1 MVRRFAS
8 TAVAAGVLVASISFG
23 TSYGEEDAF
32 TASPERRAKLLAHVR
47 AQNVARNAA
56 ADAAG
61 ALEIVRDGKP
71 LATIVHQ
78 GEAKAAAKLLNEWI
92 KLMSGTELPIANA
105 APDGPAIFLGA
116 AAVNAGL
123 SLDKIDSPSKE
134 GLSVKCDGK
143 NVYIAAQSDAA
154 LPRAVGRFL
163 EEKFGCRWLSDRPWG
178 QVYPSQKT
186 LRVAWG
192 EFTEKPGFLY
202 RRIWGPE
209 GAFRNRNWNVWN
221 GHGGTAIS
229 MGHSWGFLPKET
241 FKEHPEW
248 YRLDENGKRVKGHW
262 YNIGHPEVRKR
273 FLAWALE
280 ASKHGQQG
288 LSLSPPDDHR
298 EDFSPESKKYDDP
311 KSIDPSSGRVSMT
324 NRFMTIANEAAT
336 EIYKL
341 NPKSLCGFY
350 AYSDYTLPPTDPKLD
365 KLSPNLCIWIA
376 PIRYSRY
383 HPLGHPNSPSRQLM
397 KKIVT
402 GWSERAS
409 SLGWRT
415 YNYNLAE
422 VMTPFSKITTWS
434 HDLPY
439 LYKRG
444 CIGISLESFNTWEI
458 YGPHLYLSIRLAYDP
473 AQDPWAIMADYWD
486 KAYGPAAGPMETYWM
501 EIDSAFVNLKTESG
515 SYHALHHV
523 YTPECL
529 KLLDN
534 SLKAAEQAVKG
545 NDACA
550 ERVQLARR
558 GLQRAVYWRRWYDA
572 INGGNIQVA
581 VDTFNEWRAQV
592 LESLAAR
599 NTNLYARRYLDRF
612 IGKNMWRA
620 WGAINPKGKKPG
632 KIIAVLPDKWKFKT
646 GDDFAKA
653 GISGKPWDA
662 KLDDAAWPTVK
673 SYSDTL
679 NSQGYPEYFGEMYY
693 RTTFT
698 APQSTHG
705 LSLHIYKADRKV
717 VVYLNGQEVN
727 DKEVEAFRGTTI
739 DVTGRLQPGKENQVT
754 IMVRHIPLPEL
765 YLGGLVGPVYLIENG
780 E

>member
-1 MVRRFAS
+1 MISRFAWLAVVAGALLIS
-8 TAVAAGVLVASISFG
+8 TVVSKAA
-23 TSYGEEDAF
+23 GEEDVF
-32 TASPERRAKLLAHVR
+32 TASPERRAKLFAEVR
-47 AQNVARNAA
+47 AKNLARKAA
-56 ADAAG
+56 ADAVD

-71 LATIVHQ
+71 LATIVTQ

-92 KLMSGTELPIANA
+92 KLMSGTELPIADASPN
-105 APDGPAIFLGA
+105 GPAIFLGA
-116 AAVNAGL
+116 AAVKAGL
-123 SLDKIDSPSKE
+123 NLDKIDSSSNE

-143 NVYIAAQSDAA
+143 NVYIATQSEAA

-163 EEKFGCRWLSDRPWG
+163 EETFGCRWLSDRPWG
-178 QVYPSQKT
+178 QVYPQQTT
-186 LRVAWG
+186 LRVAKG
-192 EFTEKPGFLY
+192 DLTEKPGFLY

-209 GAFRNRNWNVWN
+209 GAFRNGNWNIWN
-221 GHGGTAIS
+221 GHGGTSIS
-229 MGHSWGFLPKET
+229 MGHSWGFLPKGT

-248 YRLDENGKRVKGHW
+248 FRLDENGNRVDGHW

-280 ASKHGQQG
+280 AGQNG

-311 KSIDPSSGRVSMT
+311 GSIDPSSGRVSMT
-324 NRFMTIANEAAT
+324 NRFMTIANEAAA

-376 PIRYSRY
+376 PIRFSRY

-397 KKIVT
+397 KTIVT

-434 HDLPY
+434 HDMPY

-444 CIGISLESFNTWEI
+444 CIGISLESFNTWEL
-458 YGPHLYLSIRLAYDP
+458 YAPHLYLSIRLAYDP

-486 KAYGPAAGPMETYWM
+486 KAYGPAAEPMESYWM
-501 EIDSAFVNLKTESG
+501 EVDSAFVNLKTESG

-523 YTPECL
+523 YTPERL
-529 KLLDN
+529 KLLDD

-545 NDACA
+545 NEDCA
-550 ERVQLARR
+550 TRVRLARR
-558 GLQRAVYWRRWYDA
+558 GMQRAVYWRQWYDA
-572 INGGNIQVA
+572 INRGDVKGA
-581 VDTFNEWRAQV
+581 VDTFNEWRAKV
-592 LESLAAR
+592 LESLEAR
-599 NTNLYARRYLDRF
+599 DTNQYARTYLDRF
-612 IGKNMWRA
+612 IGSNLWGA
-620 WGAINPKGKKPG
+620 SGAINPKGKKPG
-632 KIIAVLPDKWKFKT
+632 EVIAVLPDEWKFMT

-653 GISGKPWDA
+653 GAADKPWDV

-673 SYSDTL
+673 TFGDTL
-679 NSQGYPEYFGEMYY
+679 NAQGYPEYFGEMYY
-693 RTTFT
+693 RTSFT
-698 APQSTHG
+698 APQATRRLG
-705 LSLHIYKADRKV
+705 LHFYKADRKV
-717 VVYLNGQEVN
+717 LVYLNGQQVN
-727 DKEVEAFRGTTI
+727 EKEVEGFRGTTI
-739 DVTGRLQPGKENQVT
+739 DVTGKLLPGKVNHVT
-754 IMVRHIPLPEL
+754 VMIRHVPLPEL